1 LSAACPT
8 LTHYYYCCSGVGSD
22 YGERKVLLWNAKLPV
37 LDDPKQFPHIIFW
50 TPDGL
55 IRKILI
61 HQGKPK
67 PAFWLQRNMMS
78 AITDESMLDMWF
90 GEIDDPEIEDIPSE
104 SEDDDD
110 DDDDDEEE
118 EEKKEVQV
126 DPFIA
131 DDVRAA
137 EGVSLRVVFVNG
149 EGEQVAASE
158 YNPGG
163 VLFVCVQ
170 VLR

>member
-1 LSAACPT
+1 M
-8 LTHYYYCCSGVGSD
+8 
-22 YGERKVLLWNAKLPV
+22 WNAKLPV

-78 AITDESMLDMWF
+78 AITDESMLDVWF
-90 GEIDDPEIEDIPSE
+90 GEIDDPEIEDFPSE
-104 SEDDDD
+104 SEDDEEDD
-110 DDDDDEEE
+110 EDDDDEELQE
-118 EEKKEVQV
+118 EEQRKKVQQV

-137 EGVSLRVVFVNG
+137 EGVSLQVVFVNS
-149 EGEQVAASE
+149 EGEQAAASE

-163 VLFVCVQ
+163 VLYVCVQ
-170 VLR
+170 VLVLR